1 MRYDVYN
8 LLFKTSYTA
17 SNYKTDFVPH
27 QVKIYSYQNADS
39 NRTQKPIVY
48 TLDIVGLIGSGKGGY
63 AIYTADELYYQ
74 AKEDS
79 FIKTSLYFDDVT
91 KVEQI
96 FEVAE
101 QNNFIADSIVVS
113 SVQTMTKAVSVF
125 GDLFKLISFV
135 LYIAAIFL
143 VIYFGLKTVSKRMY
157 EIGIIRGLGGKNRSL
172 AWMFALQIIIT
183 AIVTCILSYVGLYV
197 FVNLADEVLVRAL
210 MAGSSGYTM
219 MDIELISF
227 NVPIIMADCGGVM
240 LISLLSTL
248 LPLLS
253 LHKVKPINII
263 KAKEL

>member
-1 MRYDVYN
+1 MYAYDNVDRN
-8 LLFKTSYTA
+8 NKNPT
-17 SNYKTDFVPH
+17 
-27 QVKIYSYQNADS
+27 I
-39 NRTQKPIVY
+39 Y
-48 TLDIVGLIGSGKGGY
+48 TLNVVALLGNSKGGY
-63 AIYTADELYYQ
+63 GAYVSDELYDK
-74 AKEDS
+74 AKENMC
-79 FIKTSLYFDDVT
+79 IKTAFYFDDT
-91 KVEQI
+91 SKIEQI

-101 QNNFIADSIVVS
+101 TSNFIADSIVVS
-113 SVQTMTKAVSVF
+113 SVQTMAKAVSVF

-143 VIYFGLKTVSKRMY
+143 VIYFGLKTVNKRMY

-210 MAGSSGYTM
+210 MASSSGYTM
-219 MDIELISF
+219 LDIELISF

-253 LHKVKPINII
+253 LRKVKPINII